1 MIKQLNLTKG
11 IKSLSILL
19 GVLLALGF
27 SVSPAV
33 AEKMEVEGSETETEV
48 MDKEEDE
55 EMSDAMMEK
64 ETNMDNEMSEPVED
78 KEVDMDDDEMS
89 SEKEAE
95 KAEMNLVET
104 AVAADNFEILV
115 AAVKAAGLVE
125 TLSGEDKFTVFAP
138 TDEAF
143 AALGEDTLE
152 ELLKPENKD
161 KLTAILTYHVVP
173 GVVTSSDLEAGKVKT
188 VQGSDLEVD
197 LGEGVMVDDATVVKA
212 DIMTSNGV
220 IHVIDKV
227 ILPSEK

>member
-1 MIKQLNLTKG
+1 MMIKQLNLMSG
-11 IKSLSILL
+11 LKSFSALL

-27 SVSPAV
+27 AVSPAI
-33 AEKMEVEGSETETEV
+33 ADKMEVDASETETEV
-48 MDKEEDE
+48 MDKEDD
-55 EMSDAMMEK
+55 EMSDAMMDK
-64 ETNMDNEMSEPVED
+64 ETDMDDEMSEPIED
-78 KEVDMDDDEMS
+78 KEVDMDDDEVS
-89 SEKEAE
+89 KDKEAD

-104 AVAADNFEILV
+104 AVAAEGFDTLV

-161 KLTAILTYHVVP
+161 KLVAILTYHVVP
-173 GVVTSSDLEAGKVKT
+173 GVVKSTDLEEGKVKT
-188 VQGSDLEVD
+188 VEGSKIKVQLSDS
-197 LGEGVMVDDATVVKA
+197 VMVNDATVVKA
-212 DIMTSNGV
+212 DIITSNGV

-227 ILPSEK
+227 ILPKK

>member
-1 MIKQLNLTKG
+1 MIKQLNLIKG
-11 IKSLSILL
+11 LKSLCVLL
-19 GVLLALGF
+19 GVLLALDF
-27 SVSPAV
+27 SISPAI
-33 AEKMEVEGSETETEV
+33 AEKMDEEISETETEV
-48 MDKEEDE
+48 MDKKDD
-55 EMSDAMMEK
+55 EMSETMMDK
-64 ETNMDNEMSEPVED
+64 ETDMDSEISEPVED
-78 KEVDMDDDEMS
+78 KEVDMDEDEMS
-89 SEKEAE
+89 MEKEAE

-104 AVAADNFEILV
+104 AVAAENFETLV

-143 AALGEDTLE
+143 AALGEETLE

-188 VQGSDLEVD
+188 VQGSNLEVD
-197 LGEGVMVDDATVVKA
+197 LDEGVMVDDATVVKA

>member
-1 MIKQLNLTKG
+1 MIKQFNLTKG
-11 IKSLSILL
+11 IKSLSVLL

-27 SVSPAV
+27 AVSPAI
-33 AEKMEVEGSETETEV
+33 AEKKDAEVSETETEV
-48 MDKEEDE
+48 MDKKDD

-64 ETNMDNEMSEPVED
+64 EMDMDDEMSEPVEG
-78 KEVDMDDDEMS
+78 KEMDMDDDEMS
-89 SEKEAE
+89 MEKEGE

-115 AAVKAAGLVE
+115 AAVKAAGLVD
-125 TLSGEDKFTVFAP
+125 TLSGEQEFTVFAP

-173 GVVTSSDLEAGKVKT
+173 GVVTSSDLQAGKVKT

-197 LGEGVMVDDATVVKA
+197 LGEGVMVDDATVVQA

-227 ILPSEK
+227 ILPSE